1 MNLFKPAKKIQKVY
15 FRYGEHH
22 FVMLAIFIFAA
33 SKQNWTKDE
42 IQLVINEARRS
53 DYNHLYETLREHSK
67 A

>member
-22 FVMLAIFIFAA
+22 FVMLAIFVFAA

-42 IQLVINEARRS
+42 IQLVVNEARKS
-53 DYNHLYETLREHSK
+53 DYKHLFKTLSAHSK
-67 A
+67 H